1 MEFVT
6 RSRFCC
12 DLKYFVEYAELQWH
26 TWNGEWWLEYKIC
39 EMQCNLSLIE
49 LELTIENTIYTIN
62 CTQSDIFISFQK
74 IPDDDESL
82 LSWLLKQSSWDNRD
96 LCFCFSCPFSSLFSV
111 LALSSCARVRSLP
124 KSKCSEV
131 TAKQAR
137 SKDICS
143 YVPMY
148 PCPYTEWVS
157 LSWKSF
163 FSFQKS
169 RDSSHTSSH
178 CPMPW
183 VQKRFS
189 DWVWWLT
196 QPFPWFLRGSV
207 TLRWDVKCSEAN
219 ICFCVCAFV
228 HLYLCLCLVV

>member
-1 MEFVT
+1 MIY
-6 RSRFCC
+6 
-12 DLKYFVEYAELQWH
+12 L
-26 TWNGEWWLEYKIC
+26 EWRMMIRIQNMKR
-39 EMQCNLSLIE
+39 EMQCNLSAIE

-131 TAKQAR
+131 TAKQAQ

-143 YVPMY
+143 YVPYM
-148 PCPYTEWVS
+148 S
-157 LSWKSF
+157 LKKRSF
-163 FSFQKS
+163 T
-169 RDSSHTSSH
+169 RLA
-178 CPMPW
+178 P
-183 VQKRFS
+183 
-189 DWVWWLT
+189 L
-196 QPFPWFLRGSV
+196 
-207 TLRWDVKCSEAN
+207 EAPR
-219 ICFCVCAFV
+219 
-228 HLYLCLCLVV
+228 L